1 MGFFVGVY
9 VVTGGGGFIGS
20 NLARALTSRGDSVR
34 ILDDFS
40 TGKRSNLTG
49 LEDKVDVVEGSICD
63 TGLLLEILN
72 GADYCLHQAAIPSVP
87 RSVQDPLGSNRVNV
101 EGSLAVFLAAR
112 DAGVKRVVCASSS
125 SVYGSSVETPTSE
138 SSPLNP
144 ISPYGVSKATGE
156 MYARVCSD
164 LYDLDIVSL
173 RYFNVFGPW
182 QDPDSAYAAVVPL
195 FTQKLLDGESPDIHG
210 DGGQSRDFSYIDNV
224 VEANLAACEA
234 KGKIAGAYNIAC
246 GASTSVLEL
255 FRMIS
260 EMLGVAIEPNHT
272 DSRPGDIRESFAN
285 ISLAQEAFG
294 YSPKVAVREGLER
307 TVAWYKDRA

>member
-1 MGFFVGVY
+1 MGLY

-20 NLARALTSRGDSVR
+20 NLARSLVSRGDSVR

-40 TGKRSNLTG
+40 TGKRSNLVD
-49 LEDKVDVVEGSICD
+49 LEGKVEVVEGSICD
-63 TGLLLEILN
+63 IALLCDVMR

-164 LYDLDIVSL
+164 LYDLDVVSL

-182 QDPDSAYAAVVPL
+182 QDPESAYAAVVPI

-224 VEANLAACEA
+224 VEANLAACGAE
-234 KGKIAGAYNIAC
+234 GKIAGAYNIAC

-255 FRMIS
+255 FHMIS
-260 EMLGVAIEPNHT
+260 ELLGVDIEPNHT
-272 DSRPGDIRESFAN
+272 ESRPGDIRESYAD
-285 ISLAQEAFG
+285 ISLAQETFG
-294 YSPKVAVREGLER
+294 YSPKVAVREGLEQ
-307 TVAWYKDRA
+307 TVGWYRDRA